1 MKTQTEI
8 IKAEAPSLDLLRLA
22 AQGHIAKAHV
32 VGYTKEDG
40 TKVAPH
46 ERGTGAKPQRATFAE
61 IAKRH
66 EQHAAQHRQH
76 ASKCKPGSVRHGQ
89 NLEMA
94 ALHEVAGHHAGQ
106 AADENLD
113 AKTRAEHTAAH
124 AAVKKALV
132 RLANAMTATKASGT
146 GDLITKALA
155 TGKRLVLF
163 QKPKQP
169 KPTGPDLSLLLG
181 EMERAQR
188 PSVMA
193 KSLGAPGLWVQ
204 GSGPAFA

>member
-1 MKTQTEI
+1 MKTETAI
-8 IKAEAPSLDLLRLA
+8 LKAEAPSLDVLTLA
-22 AQGHIAKAHV
+22 AQARLAKANV
-32 VGYTKEDG
+32 PVSGYTRDDG
-40 TKVAPH
+40 TRVAAH
-46 ERGTGAKPQRATFAE
+46 TRNTGAKLTMAE
-61 IAKRH
+61 IARRH

-76 ASKCKPGSVRHGQ
+76 AAKCKPGSVRHGQ

-124 AAVKKALV
+124 AAIKKSLV
-132 RLANAMTATKASGT
+132 RLADMMNATKASGT
-146 GDLITKALA
+146 GDLISKALA